1 MGEHE
6 RSRCERALGHA
17 RDCSL
22 PPVADLTIRPETGHD
37 HRAIAEVTAAAF
49 GKQREARI
57 VEAIRRSDAFVAE
70 LSLVAELEGAVVGH
84 VILSYVQL
92 GDDSRRVL
100 ELGPMSVAPERQRNG
115 IGSALV
121 EEALRR
127 ADERGEPLV
136 LVLGHPTYYPR
147 FGFRPASELG
157 IAPPEPDIRDEVFM
171 AVPLRAYDPSLR
183 GRVVLP
189 PAFAAG

>member
-1 MGEHE
+1 MAG
-6 RSRCERALGHA
+6 
-17 RDCSL
+17 
-22 PPVADLTIRPETGHD
+22 LTIRPETGRD
-37 HRAIAEVTAAAF
+37 HEAIANVTAAAF

-57 VEAIRRSDAFVAE
+57 VDAIRSSAGFVPE
-70 LSLVAELEGAVVGH
+70 LSLVAELERVVVGH
-84 VILSYVQL
+84 VMLSYVEL
-92 GDDSRRVL
+92 GEDSRRVL
-100 ELGPMSVAPERQRNG
+100 ELGPMSVSPEQQRNG

-127 ADERGEPLV
+127 SDDRGEPLV

-157 IAPPEPDIRDEVFM
+157 IAPPEPEIRDEVFM

-189 PAFAAG
+189 PAFAVA